1 MTASPA
7 DGRLLSRH
15 EADLATVERVR
26 LVGFRGPIFEWFFAD
41 LYRYAW
47 PVMLHAIRTGT
58 IVSIETGIPHGT
70 ISMEERQLLHDSS
83 PEREDLAL
91 ASIARALPKFIRSL
105 RLGMWDPSKGRSLR
119 SFFIC
124 ACARAFW
131 REYALWSAQRRRH
144 LRAIA
149 SLAEGKSTDDELV
162 ESFDE
167 HHERRQ
173 AVELLLARAARRSPE
188 LEAILQCLL
197 SGMTAAETAS
207 RLGYTERA
215 VEGRLYQFRKTAW
228 GLVRSGRI
236 DPSLVPGSRARL
248 ARERAGADW

>member
-1 MTASPA
+1 MRS
-7 DGRLLSRH
+7 
-15 EADLATVERVR
+15 
-26 LVGFRGPIFEWFFAD
+26 LVSA
-41 LYRYAW
+41 
-47 PVMLHAIRTGT
+47 
-58 IVSIETGIPHGT
+58 ET
-70 ISMEERQLLHDSS
+70 SS
-83 PEREDLAL
+83 
-91 ASIARALPKFIRSL
+91 SSSGGIRSV
-105 RLGMWDPSKGRSLR
+105 DPEVVR
-119 SFFIC
+119 
-124 ACARAFW
+124 
-131 REYALWSAQRRRH
+131 
-144 LRAIA
+144 
-149 SLAEGKSTDDELV
+149 
-162 ESFDE
+162 DE

-173 AVELLLARAARRSPE
+173 AVELLLARTARRSPE